1 MKRFN
6 LLTKEIDITYH
17 DAALKLGMSDSAM
30 VILYTVCSYGGECLL
45 SDMTSGVSKQTINS
59 ALRKLEADGVVRSEV
74 FEGRKKKVHLTEKGR
89 RLAKDTVYRVIEIEN
104 EIFASWSDEEKRIYI
119 ELTQRYV
126 EVFKEWY
133 VISISLV
140 NKLNRFICASTK
152 NSIFIPHLYDFIH
165 V

>member
-1 MKRFN
+1 MEFFVDAQMKRFN

-74 FEGRKKKVHLTEKGR
+74 FEGRKKKVYLTEKDGG
-89 RLAKDTVYRVIEIEN
+89 
-104 EIFASWSDEEKRIYI
+104 SPRIRYI
-119 ELTQRYV
+119 VSSKLKMR
-126 EVFKEWY
+126 FLHHGLMKKKE
-133 VISISLV
+133 
-140 NKLNRFICASTK
+140 FILS
-152 NSIFIPHLYDFIH
+152 
-165 V
+165 

>member
-1 MKRFN
+1 MEFFVDAQMKRFN

-126 EVFKEWY
+126 EVFKEK
-133 VISISLV
+133 I
-140 NKLNRFICASTK
+140 K
-152 NSIFIPHLYDFIH
+152 NM
-165 V
+165 

>member
-1 MKRFN
+1 M
-6 LLTKEIDITYH
+6 
-17 DAALKLGMSDSAM
+17 
-30 VILYTVCSYGGECLL
+30 L

-74 FEGRKKKVHLTEKGR
+74 FEGRKKKVYLTEKGR

-126 EVFKEWY
+126 EVFKEK
-133 VISISLV
+133 I
-140 NKLNRFICASTK
+140 K
-152 NSIFIPHLYDFIH
+152 NM
-165 V
+165 